1 MLVFTNFVACIKLVA
16 RYLPTMTT
24 KNPFALNYFVPAG
37 RGETRAT
44 RTPTQSRV
52 HSRPYKWPAR
62 LGAGLLIAL
71 IAWLPSVQATEKKI
85 KVAATVTMVADLVKQ
100 VGGERVEVQSLMGP
114 GVDPHL
120 YKASASDVITL
131 QQADVIFYSGLLLEG
146 KMQDIFAK
154 MARTKKF
161 VYPVTEA
168 IPVEKLLEPPEF
180 AGHYDPHV
188 WFEIPL
194 WSLCVD
200 TVVKGLSEFD
210 PAGRADFEKRGAAY
224 KVRLVELHEW
234 ALKRA
239 NELPKKDR
247 ILVTSHDAFN
257 YLGRAYGFQV
267 VALQGISTV
276 TETSSADMVKL
287 VEFIK
292 QRAVKAIF
300 VESSV
305 PHKTIER
312 VAKDAG
318 VKVGGELFSD
328 ATGTP
333 GQMEHGYDLG
343 TYEGM
348 IKHNLNTIVQAL
360 K

>member
-1 MLVFTNFVACIKLVA
+1 MLRAMSMEIVSRSIRPRPFESASKRALHRSLSSSMALV
-16 RYLPTMTT
+16 L
-24 KNPFALNYFVPAG
+24 ALLMGLSLGSSA
-37 RGETRAT
+37 AT
-44 RTPTQSRV
+44 
-52 HSRPYKWPAR
+52 A
-62 LGAGLLIAL
+62 A
-71 IAWLPSVQATEKKI
+71 EKKI
-85 KVAATVTMVADLVKQ
+85 KVAATVTMVSDLVRQ
-100 VGGERVEVQSLMGP
+100 VGGDRVEVQSLMGP

-120 YKASASDVITL
+120 YKASASDVVTL
-131 QQADVIFYSGLLLEG
+131 QGADVLFYSGLLLEG

-154 MARTKKF
+154 LARTKKF

-168 IPVEKLLEPPEF
+168 IPLEKLLEPPEF

-188 WFEIPL
+188 WFDVPL

-200 TVVKGLSEFD
+200 TVVKGLSEFE
-210 PAGRADFEKRGAAY
+210 PAGKADFEKRGAAY
-224 KVRLVELHEW
+224 KAKLAELHQW

-239 NELPKKDR
+239 AELPEKQR
-247 ILVTSHDAFN
+247 ILITSHDAFN
-257 YLGRAYGFQV
+257 YFGRAYGFQV

-292 QRAVKAIF
+292 ERSVKAIF

-333 GQMEHGYDLG
+333 GQMEQGYDLG

-348 IKHNLNTIVQAL
+348 IKHNLNAVVAAL

>member
-1 MLVFTNFVACIKLVA
+1 VI
-16 RYLPTMTT
+16 
-24 KNPFALNYFVPAG
+24 
-37 RGETRAT
+37 
-44 RTPTQSRV
+44 
-52 HSRPYKWPAR
+52 R
-62 LGAGLLIAL
+62 L
-71 IAWLPSVQATEKKI
+71 QE
-85 KVAATVTMVADLVKQ
+85 
-100 VGGERVEVQSLMGP
+100 
-114 GVDPHL
+114 
-120 YKASASDVITL
+120 
-131 QQADVIFYSGLLLEG
+131 ADVIFYSGLLLEG

-194 WSLCVD
+194 WSMCVD
-200 TVVKGLSEFD
+200 MVVKGLSEFE
-210 PAGRADFEKRGAAY
+210 PAGKADFEKRGAAY
-224 KVRLVELHEW
+224 IAKLAELHQW

-239 NELPKKDR
+239 AELPEQKR

-257 YLGRAYGFQV
+257 YFGRGYGFQV

-292 QRAVKAIF
+292 KRSVKTIF

-312 VAKDAG
+312 VAQDAG
-318 VKVGGELFSD
+318 VKIGGELFSD

-333 GQMEHGYDLG
+333 GQMEHGHDLG

-348 IKHNLNTIVQAL
+348 VRHNLTTIVEAL

>member
-1 MLVFTNFVACIKLVA
+1 MNNLTRLRFLWVLPVVFF
-16 RYLPTMTT
+16 
-24 KNPFALNYFVPAG
+24 
-37 RGETRAT
+37 
-44 RTPTQSRV
+44 
-52 HSRPYKWPAR
+52 
-62 LGAGLLIAL
+62 GLLQPASAI
-71 IAWLPSVQATEKKI
+71 ERKI
-85 KVAATVTMVADLVKQ
+85 KVTTTVMMVSDLVKQ
-100 VGGERVEVQSLMGP
+100 VGGERVEVQGLMGP

-120 YKASASDVITL
+120 YRASASDVLKL

-146 KMQDIFAK
+146 KMQDIFARL
-154 MARTKKF
+154 ARTQKF

-194 WSLCVD
+194 WATCVD
-200 TVVKGLSEFD
+200 IVVKGLSEFD
-210 PAGRADFEKRGAAY
+210 PVGKADFERRGAVY
-224 KVRLVELHEW
+224 KAKLSELHQW
-234 ALKRA
+234 ARRRA
-239 NELPKKDR
+239 AELPEKKR
-247 ILVTSHDAFN
+247 IVITSHDAFN

-287 VEFIK
+287 AEFIK
-292 QRAVKAIF
+292 KHQVKAIF

-328 ATGTP
+328 AAGTP
-333 GQMEHGYDLG
+333 GQMERDYDLG

-348 IKHNLNTIVQAL
+348 IKHNLNTIVEAL